1 MEQKEQ
7 EIISLAKI
15 NDNEAIEILIKKYR
29 NIIFTTMREYS
40 LYLKGMELDDFIQEG
55 NLGILKA
62 IKYFDENKNV
72 KFSSFVRLCI
82 KSELISF
89 VKKYSSKKHEILTD
103 IIYCRKFTDKEEAY
117 GLINDE
123 IYGSDKDNPEKI
135 LFIKELFKEIK
146 VFLEKELSMFEQKIF
161 ILLAK
166 GYSYNEICILL
177 KNKPK
182 KIDNTI
188 QRIRQKLKK
197 QGLEKN
203 FKSIYF

>member
-103 IIYCRKFTDKEEAY
+103 IIYCRKFTDKGEAY

>member
-1 MEQKEQ
+1 
-7 EIISLAKI
+7 
-15 NDNEAIEILIKKYR
+15 
-29 NIIFTTMREYS
+29 MREYS

-62 IKYFDENKNV
+62 IKYFDKNKNV